1 SIPPVLGRLT
11 NLTLLSFDQSGL
23 SCPTAGTTDCAVNH
37 TASTGTEM
45 GPGVGADSSKAGV
58 CPTDAGVV
66 SAVKVTFE
74 STQKS
79 PLRVSPASPFSHT
92 LVSFHQVNAMAP
104 KHHVR
109 LLGFCVDMNPA
120 APHCTPIPLPP
131 SPTPGECDGIE
142 GWHLRSQLLH
152 LSHSST
158 PLLSHLIISSH
169 QVNAMASKHHPNLVR
184 LLGFCIDFNADTE
197 EMEQVV
203 VYEFM
208 ENGDLDRW
216 IGDEAP
222 KALSLL
228 ERVNIFI
235 EAPKPLSLLERVD
248 ILIVVMLAVITA
260 QHAVRTQQDTSRV
273 NLKAW
278 VAPLV
283 SAHDVASFKDPRLE
297 GPADVIL
304 RLAELAL
311 SCTAM
316 PTASRPDMM
325 RIIGG
330 LKAMR
335 AELTG
340 GDVDER
346 AIRIDSELAIGVGE
360 TLEEQIMRVES
371 MGDVPVLLDCQAL
384 WIRNFTGWTTGE
396 DCATAEGLQCD
407 SQRKYRRW
415 QPLRSPR
422 DNLGHGDIVP
432 GSRAEKSSME
442 MSSLAGVLPSS
453 IGNPTHPMHLTDQRP
468 FRCSP
473 PSPTTHAPF
482 SSPQVNGDVVSCRG
496 AAVVHQQPDAP
507 HASDR
512 PAPFSLLSPL
522 SNHTR
527 SLLFPS
533 GQWRCRLLQGSME
546 MSSLAGVLPSSIG
559 NLTLLTHLLAGELPS
574 SIGNLT
580 LLTHLLRSSP
590 HPSPFFSP
598 PPSSYPFP
606 HPPPVTTP
614 HPFDSKHTS
623 YPFPHPPPVTTPHPS
638 PLRCPTFF
646 FPFLSSFPSLHPF
659 LPLYPSLASPLL
671 SLTPPLPHPSSPS
684 PLLSFTPPL
693 PHPSSPSPLLSLTPP
708 LPHPSSPSPLL
719 SFTPPLP
726 HSSSPS
732 PLLSLTPPLPHP
744 SPPLNHSS
752 SRPSPYRNFFRNNL
766 NSGITTTFGA
776 LTIPPPCMLLPIR
789 SSHCLALSSPPVLIT
804 PPSNLFQTNLFDSDV
819 PTTIGASTSPT
830 TLSLISS
837 PNPNFFQNNL
847 DSDVPTTFGALTI
860 PPSLALSQSHH
871 LAFPCLSAL
880 SQARPSPPPF
890 APLLLSPLPLLPA
903 TSFRT
908 ISTVTS
914 PPPVLPALPSPPIP
928 SSPLYLSPFAL
939 LNPSALTSS
948 SLSSQQLLSEQPR
961 QRHPHHLWRSH
972 QPAAPVSMPCA
983 ALCCVYPILCALPA
997 SSLPPHPSSRLEV
1010 LSLHFAPSI
1019 RFPFT
1024 PSPPP
1029 THHSNLGINM
1039 LTGPLPL
1046 FLDTLSLLTF
1056 LNLGDNKLTG
1066 TLSAGLGNLKQLQF
1080 LDLSKN
1086 NRSVQEQRIC
1096 VPAINTGITLNPHMA
1111 VRCSLSLTWL
1121 YVAHS
1126 PSHGCTLLTLP
1137 HMAVRCSLSL
1147 TWLYVA
1153 HSPSHGCT
1161 LLTLP
1166 HMAVRCSLS
1175 LTWLY
1180 VAHSPSHG
1188 CTLLTLPHMAVR
1200 CSLSLTWL
1208 YVAHSPS
1215 HDCTLLTL
1223 PHMAVRCSLSL
1234 TWLYVAHSPS
1244 HGCTLLTLPHMAVR
1258 CSLSLTWLYVAHSPS
1273 HGCTLLTLPH
1283 MAVRCSLSLTW
1294 LYVAHSPSH
1303 GCTLLTLPHMAVRCS
1318 LSLTWLYVAHSPL
1331 TWLYVAHS
1339 PSHGSTLQSTSS
1351 TAVPIFSN
1359 LASNKLNGS
1368 VPVFDGF
1375 PALTYLGLGGNSL
1388 QGTFPVTG
1396 NQALPLT
1403 EWNSLQ
1409 GTFPVTGNQA
1419 LPLTESAWEGTA
1431 FKAPSPSRATRL
1443 FPSRHYLRGN
1453 IFKLAG
1459 SICDPAMPSPFLHAS
1474 DLRGNKLAGS
1484 IPRSISSLS
1493 ALEHLRMLDGDGG
1506 CGRVTSSRVSS
1517 SLVGI
1522 PLSTSSNCGINF
1534 REDETLGPSLSSFCL
1549 PDAILSSL
1557 SLAHP
1562 LADSLPILLSSLQAY
1577 SSHPSLPLPCSLVS
1591 ENRFKDSP
1599 PDSITSLVS
1608 PSPPLPL
1615 DHSPPPP
1622 STTPHHPPRPLPTTP
1637 LDHSP
1642 PPPSTTPH
1650 RPPRPLPTTPLLAP
1664 LSRFLCRLLSENR
1677 FNGFLPYSL

>member
-1 SIPPVLGRLT
+1 
-11 NLTLLSFDQSGL
+11 
-23 SCPTAGTTDCAVNH
+23 
-37 TASTGTEM
+37 M
-45 GPGVGADSSKAGV
+45 WGP
-58 CPTDAGVV
+58 
-66 SAVKVTFE
+66 
-74 STQKS
+74 
-79 PLRVSPASPFSHT
+79 R
-92 LVSFHQVNAMAP
+92 VNAMAP
-104 KHHVR
+104 KHH
-109 LLGFCVDMNPA
+109 
-120 APHCTPIPLPP
+120 
-131 SPTPGECDGIE
+131 
-142 GWHLRSQLLH
+142 
-152 LSHSST
+152 
-158 PLLSHLIISSH
+158 
-169 QVNAMASKHHPNLVR
+169 VNAMASKHHPNLVR

-248 ILIVVMLAVITA
+248 ILIGAAHGLEHLHLRRLKSLHHYLLPTFTSLPSPIRGTEAALPARAFGVVMLAVITA

-371 MGDVPVLLDCQAL
+371 MGDGDRGGLIEDTPDVPVLLDCQAL

-407 SQRKYRRW
+407 S
-415 QPLRSPR
+415 
-422 DNLGHGDIVP
+422 NGMIV
-432 GSRAEKSSME
+432 KMSME

-546 MSSLAGVLPSSIG
+546 MSSLAGVLPSSIS
-559 NLTLLTHLLAGELPS
+559 NPTHPMHLTDQLPFRCSPPSPTTHAPF
-574 SIGNLT
+574 
-580 LLTHLLRSSP
+580 SSP
-590 HPSPFFSP
+590 QVNGDVVSCRGAAVIHQQPDAPHASDRPAPFSLLSPLSNHTRSLLFPS
-598 PPSSYPFP
+598 
-606 HPPPVTTP
+606 V
-614 HPFDSKHTS
+614 DSKHTS

-726 HSSSPS
+726 HSSSSPS

-837 PNPNFFQNNL
+837 PNPSLHPFAPLLPATSIGTILTVTSPPPLALSQSHHLASPCQSAPPSLRFGPRPSLPTSSLPSPLPSHHFPSNFFQNNL

-972 QPAAPVSMPCA
+972 QPAAPQSGHQHA
-983 ALCCVYPILCALPA
+983 HRPA

-1086 NRSVQEQRIC
+1086 NGPVQEQ
-1096 VPAINTGITLNPHMA
+1096 PTGITRTPHLHSQVILRA
-1111 VRCSLSLTWL
+1111 SPTSCFPVDPCLSRDLSKNNVSASLPSTLGSLSTLTWL
-1121 YVAHS
+1121 S
-1126 PSHGCTLLTLP
+1126 TPSSTTDLKALP
-1137 HMAVRCSLSL
+1137 HHLSL
-1147 TWLYVA
+1147 IFPARYPRYSDLQYNA
-1153 HSPSHGCT
+1153 LENSIPSSIT
-1161 LLTLP
+1161 NLTG
-1166 HMAVRCSLS
+1166 
-1175 LTWLY
+1175 LTYL
-1180 VAHSPSHG
+1180 
-1188 CTLLTLPHMAVR
+1188 
-1200 CSLSLTWL
+1200 
-1208 YVAHSPS
+1208 
-1215 HDCTLLTL
+1215 
-1223 PHMAVRCSLSL
+1223 
-1234 TWLYVAHSPS
+1234 
-1244 HGCTLLTLPHMAVR
+1244 
-1258 CSLSLTWLYVAHSPS
+1258 
-1273 HGCTLLTLPH
+1273 
-1283 MAVRCSLSLTW
+1283 
-1294 LYVAHSPSH
+1294 
-1303 GCTLLTLPHMAVRCS
+1303 
-1318 LSLTWLYVAHSPL
+1318 
-1331 TWLYVAHS
+1331 
-1339 PSHGSTLQSTSS
+1339 
-1351 TAVPIFSN
+1351 N

-1375 PALTYLGLGGNSL
+1375 PALTYLRLNSSSPACVPTFPCSGLGGNSL

-1403 EWNSLQ
+1403 ECFEKTQ
-1409 GTFPVTGNQA
+1409 
-1419 LPLTESAWEGTA
+1419 SAWEGTA
-1431 FKAPSPSRATRL
+1431 FKAPSLSRATRL
-1443 FPSRHYLRGN
+1443 FPSRHSTSEATS
-1453 IFKLAG
+1453 LAG
-1459 SICDPAMPSPFLHAS
+1459 GIFLLILSPC
-1474 DLRGNKLAGS
+1474 
-1484 IPRSISSLS
+1484 SISSLS
-1493 ALEHLRMLDGDGG
+1493 ETSEA
-1506 CGRVTSSRVSS
+1506 TSSQ
-1517 SLVGI
+1517 
-1522 PLSTSSNCGINF
+1522 
-1534 REDETLGPSLSSFCL
+1534 
-1549 PDAILSSL
+1549 AA
-1557 SLAHP
+1557 SLAP
-1562 LADSLPILLSSLQAY
+1562 SPPSLLSSICELVMGVPQGGLLI
-1577 SSHPSLPLPCSLVS
+1577 PPLS
-1591 ENRFKDSP
+1591 
-1599 PDSITSLVS
+1599 
-1608 PSPPLPL
+1608 SPPLQPSIRESLQGFTTRLHHEPRQPKPTTPL